1 MNKQENFKRIATKRK
16 SAIIEKVL
24 SLKNLSNKS
33 FYDYTSADIKSL
45 FDEIEE
51 IIEETKKHL
60 LESAKKGK

>member
-1 MNKQENFKRIATKRK
+1 MNRQENFKRIATKRK

-24 SLKNLSNKS
+24 SLRNLSNKS
-33 FYDYTSADIKSL
+33 FYDYTSADIKRL

-60 LESAKKGK
+60 LESAKKDK